1 MTMPREARQVLVIL
15 EQHRRCAVDVA
26 ERAERAARS
35 SAAVAGGPSRKAS
48 SLADAVHAYRRA
60 TTLACALDA
69 CCRQLEIA
77 PEAVRRMAD
86 RSNPEDET

>member
-1 MTMPREARQVLVIL
+1 MTVPREARQVLVIL

-26 ERAERAARS
+26 ERAERVARS
-35 SAAVAGGPSRKAS
+35 SACIAGGASRKAAA
-48 SLADAVHAYRRA
+48 LTDAVQAYRRA
-60 TTLACALDA
+60 TALACALDA
-69 CCRQLEIA
+69 CCRQLDIA